1 MGGYELIISDY
12 GHGDNGLLVLNA
24 VKAVAGKCR
33 CYVCMMMIVCMY
45 DDDSMY
51 VCMYVCMYV

>member
-33 CYVCMMMIVCMY
+33 DCQVAGV
-45 DDDSMY
+45 SLAG
-51 VCMYVCMYV
+51 